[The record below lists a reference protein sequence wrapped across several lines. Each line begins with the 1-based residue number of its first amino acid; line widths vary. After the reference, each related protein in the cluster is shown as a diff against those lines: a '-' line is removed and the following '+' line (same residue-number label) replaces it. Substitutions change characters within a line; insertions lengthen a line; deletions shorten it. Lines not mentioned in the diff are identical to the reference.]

1 MRRRGKIL
9 VVDDDRELLYAL
21 GLRLGAEG
29 YQVTLMQDAAMV
41 IGAAVRGEP
50 DLIILDIGLPDADG
64 LTVLTRL
71 QAVVATASIP
81 VIILTARSLA
91 YARKAFENGAVA
103 FLEKPVDNRELMA
116 AIESALPTGRKG
128 RWRAGK
134 PESTVRRKPAHT
146 TL

>member
-1 MRRRGKIL
+1 MRKRGKIL

-21 GLRLGAEG
+21 GLRLGADG

-71 QAVVATASIP
+71 QAIVATASIP

-103 FLEKPVDNRELMA
+103 FMEKPVENRELMA
-116 AIESALPTGRKG
+116 AIEAALQTQRTAPWQARKSQ
-128 RWRAGK
+128 
-134 PESTVRRKPAHT
+134 STSRRKLARSR
-146 TL
+146 L